1 VKEAYSLLFSI
12 SFLGFSNLLFAKDLD
27 TYPKDWGQLSN
38 ERIAESDCPSLE
50 GSYYEKGLVY
60 QTIDGKEVAATPEA
74 SSSRITPG
82 NFLKTISNSE
92 DIDFYLYSFT
102 IVQKNPEG
110 FEVIRL
116 GSLKDTYS
124 IVTVNLDS
132 KIDDFSCNNGWVV
145 YKPIV
150 YKGGSEGY
158 SMKSNYEAKLTKLLD
173 GSLLFYFK
181 EKTSR
186 RDMLIFNQ
194 TRHTEE
200 YIKYL
205 PSNPNPSFKRR

>member
-1 VKEAYSLLFSI
+1 MLGI
-12 SFLGFSNLLFAKDLD
+12 SFLVISNFLLAEELI

-82 NFLKTISNSE
+82 NFLKTVSNSE

-102 IVQKNPEG
+102 IVQKNPDA

-116 GSLKDTYS
+116 EFLKDINS

-145 YKPIV
+145 YKPMI

-181 EKTSR
+181 YKTSR

-194 TRHTEE
+194 TRNTEG

-205 PSNPNPSFKRR
+205 PSNPNPSYKRDS